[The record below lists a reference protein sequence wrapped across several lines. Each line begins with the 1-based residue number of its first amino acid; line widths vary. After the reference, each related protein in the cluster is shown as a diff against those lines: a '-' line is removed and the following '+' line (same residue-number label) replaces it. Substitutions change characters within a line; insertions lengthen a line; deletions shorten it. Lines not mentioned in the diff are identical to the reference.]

1 MTDYDFAT
9 LNDKEF
15 EVLCTDL
22 ISLRDNVR
30 YERFKPG
37 RDAGVDGRFF
47 RADGGEV
54 ILQCKHWVT
63 APLERLVK
71 HLQTDELPKLAK
83 LNVARYVLAL
93 SHPLARTDKAR
104 IEKFFKPHIHS
115 ASDVLGR
122 EDLNDLLARYPEVER
137 RHYKLWIG
145 SSTVLKY
152 LLNKPIHDRSSF
164 AVDEI
169 LIDAK
174 LYVPTKNHDA
184 AIEKLERLGSV
195 IITGPAGI
203 GKTTLADH
211 LALHYITKGFTLV
224 RIADEIREA
233 ESVYEADRDQVFY
246 FDDFLGRNYLE
257 ALTGHEGAHIVQFI
271 KRVGKDRKKRFIL
284 TSRTTILNQGK
295 LLIDVF
301 QTNNLDKNEFEV
313 TLSSFSE
320 MDRARV
326 LYNHMW
332 HSTLGPEYIDVL
344 YQHRRYRE
352 VIRHQNYNPRLIR
365 YITDSDRLIN
375 CPPVDYW
382 NHAKDL
388 LDYPAKVWENP
399 FEAQHDDFG
408 RAIVLLVTL
417 NGRPINQSELAEAYA
432 RFVSRPTGSGL
443 SGRHDFLSNLKH
455 LSGSLLSRTIQDGA
469 EPSLNLFNPSIGD
482 FVLHRY
488 ATDIPSLRSGFES
501 LRSVSSLNTLSDLAS
516 NDLIEKNAALV
527 LIDQLLQNASQI
539 EFVGYSAEYIANA
552 CLQLRDLFKD
562 SNVKGSI
569 LDKCLN
575 FVLNS
580 ECPHYFQDIAELIQL
595 GLSLG
600 IVSNNDAIAFV
611 EHACAHHPMST
622 ELEVLGAIVS
632 HLGSGLSD
640 LETKLEEA
648 AVSYLANSVDDEF
661 SDGDVFE
668 SVEPGNTDIAEENLR
683 TLIDTKLSSFGVTAT
698 EAAIDRIVEAFGIR
712 DRMETYFR
720 SEEPD
725 DDYRRSSSGSFHI
738 DEIDDLFERP
748 T

>member
-1 MTDYDFAT
+1 MTDYDFTT

-22 ISLRDNVR
+22 LSLRDNVR

-47 RADGGEV
+47 RADGSEV

-63 APLERLVK
+63 SPLERLVK

-93 SHPLARTDKAR
+93 SHPLARTDKTK
-104 IEKFFKPHIHS
+104 IETLFKPHIQS

-122 EDLNDLLARYPEVER
+122 EDLNDLLARHPKVER

-145 SSTVLKY
+145 SSTVLQY
-152 LLNKPIHDRSSF
+152 LLNKPIHDRSAF

-169 LIDAK
+169 LNDAK

-184 AIEKLERLGSV
+184 AIEKLEKLGSV

-211 LALHYITKGFTLV
+211 LALHYVTKGFTLV

-233 ESVYEADRDQVFY
+233 ESVYEADREQIFY

-332 HSTLGPEYIDVL
+332 HSTLGPEYIDVM
-344 YQHRRYRE
+344 YHNRRYRE

-375 CPPVDYW
+375 CPPADYW
-382 NHAKDL
+382 AHARDL

-417 NGRPINQSELAEAYA
+417 NGRPITQSELAEAYA
-432 RFVSRPTGSGL
+432 RLVSRPTGSAL
-443 SGRHDFLSNLKH
+443 RGRHDFLSNLKH

-488 ATDIPSLRSGFES
+488 STDIPSLRAGFES
-501 LRSVSSLNTLSDLAS
+501 LRSVSSLRTVADLAS
-516 NDLIEKNAALV
+516 NNLIEKGYALILV
-527 LIDQLLQNASQI
+527 DQLLQNACQL

-552 CLQLRDLFKD
+552 SLQLRDLFKD

-569 LDKCLN
+569 LDKCVN
-575 FVLNS
+575 FVINS
-580 ECPHYFQDIAELIQL
+580 ECPLYFQDIAELIQI

-600 IVSNNDAIAFV
+600 IVSSPDAIAFV
-611 EHACAHHPMST
+611 DDACAHQPMST

-632 HLGSGLSD
+632 QLGSGTTD
-640 LETKLEEA
+640 IEPKLEEA
-648 AVSYLANSVDDEF
+648 AVSYLADSVHDEF

-698 EAAIDRIVEAFGIR
+698 EAAIDRIVEAFGIG

-720 SEEPD
+720 SDEPYD
-725 DDYRRSSSGSFHI
+725 DERRSSSGGFHI
-738 DEIDDLFERP
+738 DEIDDLFDRP